1 LNKIISDVNKIEEIR
16 LSVFIKS
23 AKSQI
28 VTKKQTIESEE
39 YVKMLNNKLN
49 SIKDPLFYQVTINA
63 IKEHTDKILT
73 QKLTLVQL
81 NSQFSP
87 ENLMYINTLGDTLTT
102 NSPIYPKKYLVIFIS
117 LISVFLFSVF

>member
-1 LNKIISDVNKIEEIR
+1 MNKIISDVNKIEEIR